1 MRWFGVFATAAGGLC
16 ALAAT
21 MAAGSAYA
29 AGEEVDGYPSWTE
42 RVYLQWA
49 NRARV
54 DPQLEMEVCGDDC
67 PDAACYTPQAPLR
80 HDIALARP
88 SRFHAQELEVRGF
101 FSHTS
106 NCTLVDDIAQRWPDE
121 CDGAAQ
127 CACVGGVAEC
137 DGTCTSAQGRVGLFG
152 AGYGGEITVGVSDP
166 DWGFYLWLHET
177 STSEMCQFGGGN
189 GHRWLLLT
197 SQGRVGFGAYG
208 SMGNGDFGFGGG
220 GADEHPIA
228 SGSHYPRTGA
238 SVEAWANWYAQAG
251 PSLHTVNVDGT
262 CEPMTLER
270 GEATNGAY
278 SAALDGLDASQC
290 HRYYFVFKD
299 AAGQTVTY
307 PTEGSLGIG
316 PAATCAD
323 WSDERPAMG
332 DGCDCQPSCEGAQCG
347 DDGCGG
353 SCGEC
358 GGGEGCEAG
367 QCVADPDGDDDDDDD
382 AGETG
387 DDDGAGDNDGADND
401 ASEGGAEG
409 DDDDA
414 GSERADGGADAGGD
428 DLDPDTALPG
438 GFGADRDDVT
448 GCRIGGHCRVP
459 MFAWLFVLAA
469 MRRRAGNPSVASGP
483 RG

>member
-1 MRWFGVFATAAGGLC
+1 MRWFGVFATAAGALC
-16 ALAAT
+16 VAAA
-21 MAAGSAYA
+21 MVPGSARA

-67 PDAACYTPQAPLR
+67 PDAACYTPQPPLR

-101 FSHTS
+101 FSHES
-106 NCTLVDDIAQRWPDE
+106 NCTLVEDIAELWPDE
-121 CDGAAQ
+121 CDGSAE

-137 DGTCTSAQGRVGLFG
+137 TGACTSPQARVGLFG
-152 AGYGGEITVGVSDP
+152 AGYGGEITVGVGDP

-220 GADEHPIA
+220 AGDEHPIP

-238 SVEAWANWYAQAG
+238 SVEAWANWYGDAA
-251 PSLHTVNVDGT
+251 PSLSTVNVDGT

-270 GEATNGAY
+270 GDDLNGSYMAQVG
-278 SAALDGLDASQC
+278 GLDAGGC
-290 HRYYFVFKD
+290 TRYYFVFKD
-299 AAGQTVTY
+299 ASGETVTY

-316 PAATCAD
+316 PTGSCAD
-323 WSDERPAMG
+323 WSEERPPMG
-332 DGCDCQPSCEGAQCG
+332 EGCDCQPSCEGLQCG

-358 GGGEGCEAG
+358 GAGDACEAG
-367 QCVADPDGDDDDDDD
+367 ACVPQPGDDDDDDGSDDDDDDD
-382 AGETG
+382 A
-387 DDDGAGDNDGADND
+387 
-401 ASEGGAEG
+401 S

-414 GSERADGGADAGGD
+414 GDDDDDDRVDGGDEDA
-428 DLDPDTALPG
+428 LDPDTALPY
-438 GFGADRDDVT
+438 GFGADRDGGA
-448 GCRIGGHCRVP
+448 GCRIGGHWRVP
-459 MFAWLFVLAA
+459 VFAWLVVVLAIG
-469 MRRRAGNPSVASGP
+469 RRRGNPSVASRP